1 MYVTKEKSIHMQYL
15 HQDKGLSCN
24 QIMRRLKRWK
34 GQLIITFSTSELKSR
49 GGRRNLQT
57 VMKVI
62 LYVQYTVWEFP
73 LDLSP
78 PKHWHRCYSFSL
90 DYKQSTQ
97 STWLPLSTSTQER
110 YVDKQRRSQKIEVC
124 STNETLITLLLEMLH
139 KFLF

>member
-1 MYVTKEKSIHMQYL
+1 MYVIKEKFIHMQYL
-15 HQDKGLSCN
+15 HQDKGFSFN

-49 GGRRNLQT
+49 GGRRNLQI

-62 LYVQYTVWEFP
+62 SYVQYTVWEFP

-78 PKHWHRCYSFSL
+78 PKHWHPCYSFSL
-90 DYKQSTQ
+90 DHKQSTQ

-110 YVDKQRRSQKIEVC
+110 YVHKQRRSQKIEVC

-139 KFLF
+139 KFLL